1 MIDTQPCATFKACE
15 PLGLSVRRMIDGQP
29 CAVRLDRSRRRPV
42 RFDHDRRNQ
51 HATAQPRAAC
61 VLRRFAVSPPCAACG
76 ASMPCAVPSACPCA
90 PRAPVPSAARPV
102 PSAARPVPSAARPVR
117 RAVGLSL
124 CAARS
129 CTVCGAACA
138 PSLGFDLDRQRATA
152 RRPASDGRRRLD
164 RSRRR
169 PLPFDHDK
177 QRATVQPCAVVRS
190 WATRNRAQP
199 SRRVNRSARP
209 LPDDRRATR
218 RNRAPSVRFDH
229 DRQRAAVVVNLSA
242 CQRVKCRCKS
252 AQGKNHCTNP
262 KKQNQ

>member
-102 PSAARPVPSAARPVR
+102 R

-190 WATRNRAQP
+190 WATRRNRAQP
-199 SRRVNRSARP
+199 SRRMNLAASA
-209 LPDDRRATR
+209 A
-218 RNRAPSVRFDH
+218 
-229 DRQRAAVVVNLSA
+229 
-242 CQRVKCRCKS
+242 
-252 AQGKNHCTNP
+252 G
-262 KKQNQ
+262 